1 MKALA
6 EEKRTILA
14 QKQQMTTQLKHLQMK
29 EIRLTRELDND
40 KLKVVAKTK
49 DQLSARYGAGVFAFV
64 GYVDDTWQSEKLMH
78 FLHLFLFLCF
88 FRLLCS
94 FMFFS
99 VLLCSSLFFSVLL
112 CSSLFYSVLSLFFL
126 CSSLFFSVSAKNN
139 NLFG

>member
-64 GYVDDTWQSEKLMH
+64 GYVDDTWQSEKLT
-78 FLHLFLFLCF
+78 FYLFLFLCS

-94 FMFFS
+94 FS
-99 VLLCSSLFFSVLL
+99 VLFCSFLFCSSLFFSILR
-112 CSSLFYSVLSLFFL
+112 